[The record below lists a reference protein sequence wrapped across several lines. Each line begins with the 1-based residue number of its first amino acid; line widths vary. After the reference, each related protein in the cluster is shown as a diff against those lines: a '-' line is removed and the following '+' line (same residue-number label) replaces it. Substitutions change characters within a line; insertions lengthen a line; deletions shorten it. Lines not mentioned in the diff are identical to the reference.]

1 MIELNKVYN
10 MDNLELLKQMEDE
23 SVDLIYCDI
32 LYNTGKKFKD
42 YDDNLGSPQEAIEW
56 YKPRLIEMKRV
67 LKDTGNIVLQCDDN
81 LSHYLK
87 VEMDNIFGLN
97 NFKNEIIWL
106 RTNSGKTVSKNLQ
119 KDIDKIIWYSKTN
132 NHTFN
137 KVYKPISENT
147 KKMYSKDDGDG
158 RGKYASE
165 TLQKPSNP
173 TIGTKYDYVDNNGKV
188 WKCPKKGWRMV
199 ESKLKALENDN
210 RLILTGKTLRAKSY
224 WNERVSE
231 GKVANNLWD
240 DIDNINSRNNE
251 VVGYDTQ
258 KPKSLLERVINMLSN
273 EGDTVAD
280 FFCGSGTSLVVAKEL
295 NRKYIGCDIN
305 PRAVEI
311 TNKRLEEI
319 N

>member
-1 MIELNKVYN
+1 MELNKVYDI
-10 MDNLELLKQMEDE
+10 DNLDLLKQMKDE
-23 SVDLIYCDI
+23 SVDLIYCDL

-42 YDDNLGSPQEAIEW
+42 YDDRLGTPQEAIEW
-56 YKPRLIEMKRV
+56 YKPRLIEMRRV
-67 LKDTGNIVLQCDDN
+67 LKDIGNICLQCDNN

-87 VEMDNIFGLN
+87 VEMDSIFGIE

-119 KDIDKIIWYSKTN
+119 KDTDKILWYSKSKN
-132 NHTFN
+132 SIFN

-147 KKMYSKDDGDG
+147 KKMYNKDDGDG

-165 TLQKPSNP
+165 TLQKPATP
-173 TIGTKYDYVDNNGKV
+173 TKGTKYDYIDNNGKV
-188 WKCPKKGWRMV
+188 WKCPPKGWRMV
-199 ESKLKALENDN
+199 EAKLKALENDN

-224 WNERVSE
+224 WNERANQ

-240 DIDNINSRNNE
+240 DINNINSRNNE
-251 VVGYDTQ
+251 MVGYDTQ
-258 KPKSLLERVINMLSN
+258 KPKELLQRIINMLSN
-273 EGDTVAD
+273 ENDVIAD

-295 NRKYIGCDIN
+295 GRQYIGCDIN

-311 TNKRLEEI
+311 TNERLNESS
-319 N
+319 